1 MNILGQKLKNASI
14 IGQKLKSV
22 QTLGKKLLSD
32 ASSAAIQGSKKAE
45 VLLNQ
50 VGNAVDVGGRK
61 VANTAGMVDRTLGR
75 LQPYVSGTVLEG
87 VSTGLRDLAK
97 GTRLV
102 ANESRVVAGKDLVKL
117 SERGLAEK
125 VENEVK
131 RFV

>member
-14 IGQKLKSV
+14 IGQKIKSA
-22 QTLGKKLLSD
+22 QTIGKKLLSD
-32 ASSAAIQGSKKAE
+32 SASAAIQGAKRGE
-45 VLLNQ
+45 ILLNQ
-50 VGNAVDVGGRK
+50 VGNAVDVASRK
-61 VANTAGMVDRTLGR
+61 VSNSAGMVDRTLGR
-75 LQPYVSGTVLEG
+75 ISPYVSGTVLEG

-102 ANESRVVAGKDLVKL
+102 ANESRLAGKDLTKL
-117 SERGLAEK
+117 SERGLAER